1 MPGGYRTAVW
11 GFAHLLGE
19 GGGKT
24 DAGKTSRDSTM
35 RTALHYAASAAL
47 HLVVG
52 AFGPALVGLLIW
64 MGAR

>member
-1 MPGGYRTAVW
+1 
-11 GFAHLLGE
+11 
-19 GGGKT
+19 
-24 DAGKTSRDSTM
+24 M